1 MSKKSKKV
9 ESGVTTNDIEK
20 VQVYV
25 ITKDG
30 RLFVGVADTITTTF
44 IVSSTTFVEL
54 DTTHVT
60 EMSIQ
65 DVIKRD

>member
-20 VQVYV
+20 VQVYI

-30 RLFVGVADTITTTF
+30 RVFVGVADTITTAF
-44 IVSSTTFVEL
+44 IVSSTTFVEVDAEHIIDL
-54 DTTHVT
+54 FRT
-60 EMSIQ
+60 
-65 DVIKRD
+65 